1 MRGRNVVDADNVVD
15 AVVVIHAD
23 VVECHRLSVNAPIAV
38 LEAEAVSSVRARRG
52 KIG

>member
-1 MRGRNVVDADNVVD
+1 MREGNVVDVVNAPN